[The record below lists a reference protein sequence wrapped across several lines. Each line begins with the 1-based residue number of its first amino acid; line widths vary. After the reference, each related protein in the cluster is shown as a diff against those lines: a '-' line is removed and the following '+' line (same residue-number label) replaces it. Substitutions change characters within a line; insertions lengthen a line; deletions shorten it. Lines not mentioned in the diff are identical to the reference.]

1 MKYLY
6 IIAICSTLWACG
18 GSSNQFQEEEQE
30 TPTETIEA
38 KTPVNTSDTILV
50 QALGANMAKMRFDIA
65 TLAVPANK
73 QITIALEN
81 VGTDPTMPHNMVIV
95 EQGTG
100 ADVGQDGLKFKDNS
114 YVNPEDKRV
123 IAYSALAPMGETV
136 YFTFTTPAAGEYEF
150 ICSYPGHWGRM
161 KGKFVTE

>member
-1 MKYLY
+1 
-6 IIAICSTLWACG
+6 
-18 GSSNQFQEEEQE
+18 
-30 TPTETIEA
+30 
-38 KTPVNTSDTILV
+38 
-50 QALGANMAKMRFDIA
+50 MRFDIA

-136 YFTFTTPAAGEYEF
+136 YFTFTTPTAGEYEF